1 MQKEEATL
9 ASKKAPLVDQ
19 KSVSAQKALAE
30 FYRNTQGEEVFIPDW
45 QGGGEWVSVEGG
57 KGASGGL
64 GVGEIQEIL
73 RLFSEGR
80 DFKPRTR
87 GESALAAVT
96 CYWKIGSNTDHW
108 TRRGESSTGVPLR
121 QGVVAVDPAVIPYGS
136 LVLIEGVAGA
146 FVAADCGSHVQ
157 KRVAVM
163 KTARTAKE
171 KEAIVIDVYFVQ
183 EKEGRAFDA
192 SLPKFVKIH
201 YFMPSSRNT

>member
-1 MQKEEATL
+1 LEA
-9 ASKKAPLVDQ
+9 D
-19 KSVSAQKALAE
+19 
-30 FYRNTQGEEVFIPDW
+30 
-45 QGGGEWVSVEGG
+45 
-57 KGASGGL
+57 
-64 GVGEIQEIL
+64 EIKEIL
-73 RLFSEGR
+73 RLFSQKN

-96 CYWKIGSNTDHW
+96 CYWKIGSDTDHW

-121 QGVVAVDPAVIPYGS
+121 QGVVAVDPAIIPYGS
-136 LVLIEGVAGA
+136 MVLIEGVPGA
-146 FVAADCGSHVQ
+146 FVAADCGSHVRQ
-157 KRVAVM
+157 KVAVM

-201 YFMPSSRNT
+201 YFTPSSRNT